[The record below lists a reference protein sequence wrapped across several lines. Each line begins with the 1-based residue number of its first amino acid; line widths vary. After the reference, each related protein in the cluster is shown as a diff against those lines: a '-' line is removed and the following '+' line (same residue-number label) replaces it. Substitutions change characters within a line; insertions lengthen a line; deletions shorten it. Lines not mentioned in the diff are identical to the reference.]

1 MTTITAK
8 QIKEHAMAQP
18 CDESGQ
24 TNTKTETKIGVVECS
39 LVRKAKGA
47 DGKTHVAAWFYL
59 GHSPISAKK
68 LDEKLKAA
76 A

>member
-1 MTTITAK
+1 MTTYTAK
-8 QIKEHAMAQP
+8 QIKEHAMSQP
-18 CDESGQ
+18 GNQFGQ
-24 TNTKTETKIGVVECS
+24 TYTKTETKIGVVECS
-39 LVRKAKGA
+39 LLREANGA

-59 GHSPISAKK
+59 NRAPISAKK